1 MASKYLTAQ
10 PNSLITGKASRGR
23 PDPER
28 HQPDERSHRPDG
40 RPAAFTASSHFP
52 ETGRQVQQH
61 ETVVDLLPVERRQRR
76 QSDDAAA
83 GTSYYLVSPTLAVSH
98 VPQSADLG
106 QVEPLQSRRQG
117 VRFFE
122 DKENGFRHGGN
133 FGKFSVLCPS
143 AFFSS
148 LRFFSDKSF
157 RFSGDRCLSL
167 FRCQSF
173 NRCRKAEN
181 LFRLNFNF

>member
-1 MASKYLTAQ
+1 MASKYLTPQ

-40 RPAAFTASSHFP
+40 RPAAFTATGHFP

-83 GTSYYLVSPTLAVSH
+83 GTSYDVVTPTLAVSH

-106 QVEPLQSRRQG
+106 KVEPLQSRRQG

-122 DKENGFRHGGN
+122 N
-133 FGKFSVLCPS
+133 
-143 AFFSS
+143 
-148 LRFFSDKSF
+148 
-157 RFSGDRCLSL
+157 
-167 FRCQSF
+167 
-173 NRCRKAEN
+173 
-181 LFRLNFNF
+181 

>member
-1 MASKYLTAQ
+1 MTSKCLSPQ
-10 PNSLITGKASRGR
+10 PNYLITGKASRGR

-40 RPAAFTASSHFP
+40 RPAAFTATGHFP

-83 GTSYYLVSPTLAVSH
+83 GTSYDVVTPTLAVSH

-106 QVEPLQSRRQG
+106 KVEPLQSRRQG

-133 FGKFSVLCPS
+133 FGKFSVLCRN
-143 AFFSS
+143 AFFP
-148 LRFFSDKSF
+148 RYVFSDKSF
-157 RFSGDRCLSL
+157 RFSADRC
-167 FRCQSF
+167 
-173 NRCRKAEN
+173 
-181 LFRLNFNF
+181 